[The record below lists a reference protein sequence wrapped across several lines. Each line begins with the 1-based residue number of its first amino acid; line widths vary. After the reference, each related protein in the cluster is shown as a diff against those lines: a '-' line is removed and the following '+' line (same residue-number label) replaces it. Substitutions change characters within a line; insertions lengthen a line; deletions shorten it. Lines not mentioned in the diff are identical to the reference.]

1 MLNELTDMNGDSWW
15 QQHKKVVW
23 TLVALL
29 LGVGCIIFIIFAYI
43 FKFGWTGFNAFQ
55 GSDVQQ
61 YQPTKT
67 LWDWL
72 QLLIVPIGLAVA
84 AYWLNSAN
92 SQTEQK
98 MTAMRDETERTIAL
112 DNQRAELLHDY
123 LDRMSDLLL
132 EQKFRDAQLH
142 LVAQNIARARTLT
155 VLPGLNGDRKGRL
168 LQFLYESGLITVNSK
183 ECILLQ
189 NADLSGANLRGFD
202 LSRAN
207 LSEANLSGANL
218 SGANL
223 SEAQLQ
229 GVCLENA
236 DLSGVILRG
245 ANLHRARLRDA
256 TLNGASLQDVNLT
269 QANLSDARLERADL
283 TRADFSD
290 SIVNGARLERAILN
304 EATISSV
311 QRSKMWKS

>member
-1 MLNELTDMNGDSWW
+1 MLNELTDMNSDSWW
-15 QQHKKVVW
+15 QRHKKVVW
-23 TLVALL
+23 TLAVLL
-29 LGVGCIIFIIFAYI
+29 LSAGCIVFIICAYT
-43 FKFGWTGFNAFQ
+43 FGLGWTGFNAFK
-55 GSDVQQ
+55 GPDVQQ

-72 QLLIVPIGLAVA
+72 QLLVVPIVLAIA
-84 AYWLNSAN
+84 AYWFNYAN
-92 SQTEQK
+92 NQAEQK
-98 MTAMRDETERTIAL
+98 KTAMRDETEHAIAL

-142 LVAQNIARARTLT
+142 LAAQNIARARTLT

-168 LQFLYESGLITVNSK
+168 LQFLYESGLIAINSK
-183 ECILLQ
+183 ECIPLQ

-207 LSEANLSGANL
+207 LSDANLSGANL
-218 SGANL
+218 SRANL

-229 GVCLENA
+229 GVCLEHA
-236 DLSGVILRG
+236 DLSGVILRS
-245 ANLHRARLRDA
+245 ANLHKARLSEA
-256 TLNGASLQDVNLT
+256 ILNGASLQDVNLT

-311 QRSKMWKS
+311 QLSKMWKS